1 MAIHTSLADIAVLA
15 VVAEDAGLQ
24 VPMIEPAHASKRA
37 TSIDAADLDGDQRD
51 NRR

>member
-1 MAIHTSLADIAVLA
+1 MATHTSLADIAVLA

-24 VPMIEPAHASKRA
+24 VPMTEPAHASKRA